1 MRLNTE
7 VRSAAVAGG
16 LTNNFD
22 EMNEILLVGGDANK
36 SLEIE
41 LLCEVS
47 RLRSSMRQVS
57 DLTS

>member
-1 MRLNTE
+1 M
-7 VRSAAVAGG
+7 AVAGG